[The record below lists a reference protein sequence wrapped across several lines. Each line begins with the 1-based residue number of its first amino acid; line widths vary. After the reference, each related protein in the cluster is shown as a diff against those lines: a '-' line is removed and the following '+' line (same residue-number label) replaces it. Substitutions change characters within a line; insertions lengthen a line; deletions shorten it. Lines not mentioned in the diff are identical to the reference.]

1 MTLKDF
7 NFNFKPKYVIRLIIR
22 NKDLETKVLN
32 FNFCDQKNELY
43 SLLVRIFGI
52 HMEIE
57 TLEIHSYSSVST
69 ILVNCSNAVYEDILD
84 FLYRKGVSLMA
95 IYYRS
100 ILKREPI
107 NRWGRIGYR
116 EYLEIVQTEDI
127 SKFNYRKKIKFRLY
141 VENERIFIDEEK
153 QTYFENCLKLVKNI
167 DKIYSFSLS

>member
-84 FLYRKGVSLMA
+84 FLYRKGC
-95 IYYRS
+95 R
-100 ILKREPI
+100 
-107 NRWGRIGYR
+107 
-116 EYLEIVQTEDI
+116 
-127 SKFNYRKKIKFRLY
+127 
-141 VENERIFIDEEK
+141 
-153 QTYFENCLKLVKNI
+153 
-167 DKIYSFSLS
+167 